1 MESIHLRQSGEINY
15 LYILAYNNQAVN
27 RSILIVEDDRS
38 FGAMLHKWFE
48 RNGFGVT
55 LASGME
61 AAQEALTK
69 HTFQV
74 VLSDLRLPDGD
85 GIMLLTWLNEKGR
98 REPVIIMTGYGD
110 VQTAVSAIKLGAFD
124 YLEKPINPSIL
135 SQKIEAATSSAGE
148 PGEPR
153 EKRGAHNVGTPV
165 ELETIVFG
173 RSRQVK
179 EMYDHVDLVAPTQ
192 MAVMVT
198 GESGTGKEH
207 VARIIH
213 QRSSRARGP
222 FVAVDCGGLS
232 TELAPSELFGHMKGS
247 FTTALENK
255 TGFFAEADGG
265 TLFLDE
271 VGNLPYGVQMQLLR
285 TLQEKKIRPVGSA
298 TDRLVDVRIVTATNE
313 DLLKAISEGRFREDL
328 YHRINEFTITV
339 PPLRERSEDILLY
352 ALHFMKEA
360 NLELDKQAAIITPEA
375 LSLLTQYG
383 WPGNLRELRNVIRRA
398 VLFCRD
404 GEITPATLPYL
415 PEKRSHIR
423 PESEALQSKPEMSLA
438 RDPGSEKEKIVRAL
452 EMARGNKTKAARL
465 LMVDRKTLYNKMHQY
480 GIDL

>member
-1 MESIHLRQSGEINY
+1 M
-15 LYILAYNNQAVN
+15 N

-48 RNGFGVT
+48 RNGFGVI
-55 LASGME
+55 LATGME
-61 AAQEALTK
+61 AAQEALMK
-69 HTFQV
+69 HAFQV

-85 GIMLLTWLNEKGR
+85 GIMLLSWLNEKGR
-98 REPVIIMTGYGD
+98 RELVIIMTGYGD

-124 YLEKPINPSIL
+124 YLEKPVNPSVL
-135 SQKIEAATSSAGE
+135 SQKIEAACSSDREPKE

-153 EKRGAHNVGTPV
+153 RSPQAMSPV
-165 ELETIVFG
+165 EQEAIVFG
-173 RSRQVK
+173 RSARVK
-179 EMYDHVDLVAPTQ
+179 EMYTHVDLVAPTQ
-192 MAVMVT
+192 MAVMIT

-207 VARIIH
+207 VARLIH
-213 QRSSRARGP
+213 RRSSRATAP
-222 FVAVDCGGLS
+222 FVAVDCGGLFP
-232 TELAPSELFGHMKGS
+232 ELAPSELFGHKKGS

-255 TGFFAEADGG
+255 SGFFAEADGG

-298 TDRLVDVRIVTATNE
+298 IDREVDVRIVTATNE
-313 DLLKAISEGRFREDL
+313 NLEKAIAEGRFREDL
-328 YHRINEFTITV
+328 YHRINEFTIMV
-339 PPLRERSEDILLY
+339 PPLREQSEDIALY
-352 ALHFMKEA
+352 ADHFMKEA
-360 NLELDKQAAIITPEA
+360 NRELEKHAETLTPEA

-415 PEKRSHIR
+415 PENRL
-423 PESEALQSKPEMSLA
+423 PERQGSAGSRQQEMSLA
-438 RDPGSEKEKIVRAL
+438 RDPGNEKEKIRRAL
-452 EMARGNKTKAARL
+452 EMTGGNKTKAARL
-465 LMVDRKTLYNKMHQY
+465 LQVDRKTLYNKMHQY

>member
-85 GIMLLTWLNEKGR
+85 GIMLLTWLNEKER

-135 SQKIEAATSSAGE
+135 SQKIEAASSSGREPVE
-148 PGEPR
+148 PGE
-153 EKRGAHNVGTPV
+153 KRRSHKGGSPV
-165 ELETIVFG
+165 EQETIVFG

-192 MAVMVT
+192 MAVM
-198 GESGTGKEH
+198 
-207 VARIIH
+207 
-213 QRSSRARGP
+213 
-222 FVAVDCGGLS
+222 AVSYTHL
-232 TELAPSELFGHMKGS
+232 
-247 FTTALENK
+247 
-255 TGFFAEADGG
+255 
-265 TLFLDE
+265 TL
-271 VGNLPYGVQMQLLR
+271 P
-285 TLQEKKIRPVGSA
+285 TK
-298 TDRLVDVRIVTATNE
+298 RIV
-313 DLLKAISEGRFREDL
+313 
-328 YHRINEFTITV
+328 
-339 PPLRERSEDILLY
+339 
-352 ALHFMKEA
+352 
-360 NLELDKQAAIITPEA
+360 
-375 LSLLTQYG
+375 
-383 WPGNLRELRNVIRRA
+383 
-398 VLFCRD
+398 
-404 GEITPATLPYL
+404 
-415 PEKRSHIR
+415 
-423 PESEALQSKPEMSLA
+423 
-438 RDPGSEKEKIVRAL
+438 
-452 EMARGNKTKAARL
+452 
-465 LMVDRKTLYNKMHQY
+465 
-480 GIDL
+480 